1 MAANSADEPLRV
13 AQAVQRDERD
23 ENRCVFGIVPV
34 LRVVCIFL
42 VLPQLESARAA
53 EHDPADA
60 QIPAD
65 CGDPL
70 PSAIEYRDAG
80 DEHARPGDD
89 LAEVIRAAHYA
100 EEPDIAEAV
109 WVLLLEPV
117 LREIRGGFEYDANAH
132 DRRAHNGD
140 GVGSRM
146 VLQTERN
153 WRGLACVEQ
162 CATHPGEKFERQ
174 FDLRAVVDRLLHHL
188 MIGGAAVF
196 ACKQIAA
203 EP

>member
-1 MAANSADEPLRV
+1 M
-13 AQAVQRDERD
+13 
-23 ENRCVFGIVPV
+23 
-34 LRVVCIFL
+34 RVVCIFL

-60 QIPAD
+60 QVAAD

-70 PSAIEYRDAG
+70 PGAVEYRDAG

-89 LAEVIRAAHYA
+89 LAEVIRAAHHA

-146 VLQTERN
+146 VLQAEGN
-153 WRGLACVEQ
+153 WRGLACVEERAADP
-162 CATHPGEKFERQ
+162 CEKPEREL
-174 FDLRAVVDRLLHHL
+174 DIVPVVDCLLHHL
-188 MIGGAAVF
+188 VVGGAAVI
-196 ACKQIAA
+196 ACEQIAA